1 MNKGVAMSKKK
12 TFITSQALIAAVAA
26 YEHNKK
32 HIYRDPVMIDDVEVK
47 PNRQL
52 ILNYLDGDHT
62 VLTVTEDHAL
72 RASELIDYIQHAS
85 LMQTL
90 RKGSADQFVGKIAEL
105 LTNLDIT
112 SSDFGLLAWA
122 PKLADDYQ
130 KKDQAQLASARFEGA
145 SRYIG
150 KVGDKII
157 MTFTLIESRYIKQ
170 MDCYAVYGHNEN
182 SDLIFYWAKEEK
194 KIVEEGR
201 IQAKVKAHNP
211 DKYHGNARVTTLNY
225 VKVL

>member
-26 YEHNKK
+26 YEHNNKRVV
-32 HIYRDPVMIDDVEVK
+32 RDPFVDNEIEIK
-47 PNRQL
+47 ANRQL
-52 ILNYLDGDHT
+52 ILNYLDGDHS
-62 VLTVTEDHAL
+62 VLAVTEDHAV

-90 RKGSADQFVGKIAEL
+90 RKGSADQFMGKIAEL
-105 LTNLDIT
+105 LTNLDIV
-112 SSDFGLLAWA
+112 SSDLGLLAWA

-130 KKDQAQLASARFEGA
+130 KKDQAQLASARFEGS
-145 SRYIG
+145 SRYIS

-182 SDLIFYWAKEEK
+182 NDLVFYWAKDEK
-194 KIVEEGR
+194 KVVENSR